1 MNEIEI
7 FENKVNIK
15 EFRKKELLRRAEH
28 LKNAQRQILNFNDSI
43 NKTTLHITYV
53 MTWTGICGGS
63 KIILQH
69 ANRLI
74 EKGHQITIISHYP
87 YPNWFNLNR
96 KVSFIQVPLEQILC
110 ESIPNTSDLIV
121 TTYWREIYEA
131 IEQNIAPVIYF
142 EQGDF
147 HLFDSE
153 NVDKELFDYIYKQI
167 NLAPF
172 IFTVSSYAQKKL
184 KEVYNVDSTIIPN
197 AVNEDV
203 FFPSENKHNKKIEI
217 TMIGSPNTEFK
228 RITDIISALNT
239 LKTKKQN
246 INVNLITPDTPNKK
260 FSCIDNLIINPKQII
275 IGNTLRKTDIYIC
288 ASMYESFCLPVLEAL
303 TSGCAVITTDNG
315 GINDFC
321 KNNYNCL
328 IVEKQNIED
337 IIEKLNTLIYNSDLR
352 KQLSKNAIESS
363 RKFSW
368 ESIIS
373 NLDKYYKELV
383 KYQISI

>member
-28 LKNAQRQILNFNDSI
+28 LKNAHRQILNYNESI

-69 ANRLI
+69 TNRLI
-74 EKGHQITIISHYP
+74 EKGHKITIISHYP
-87 YPNWFNLNR
+87 YPNWFNLNQ
-96 KVSFIQVPLEQILC
+96 KVNFIQVPLDQILC
-110 ESIPNTSDLIV
+110 ESIPKTSDLIV

-131 IEQNIAPVIYF
+131 IEQNIAPVVYF

-153 NVDKELFDYIYKQI
+153 NVDKELFNYIYKQI

-172 IFTVSSYAQKKL
+172 IFTVSNYAQEKL
-184 KEVYNVDSTIIPN
+184 KEVYNVDSIIIPN

-203 FFPSENKHNKKIEI
+203 FFPSENKHNEKIEI

-246 INVNLITPDTPNKK
+246 INVNLITPDTPNKN
-260 FSCIDNLIINPKQII
+260 FSCIDNLIINPEQII
-275 IGNTLRKTDIYIC
+275 IGDTLRKTDIYIC

-328 IVEKQNIED
+328 IIEKQNIED

-352 KQLSKNAIESS
+352 KQLSANAIESS
-363 RKFSW
+363 KKFSW
-368 ESIIS
+368 ESIIC